1 MVLVEIDDLL
11 LAHSQSVCLIR
22 EGDQK
27 LEFVQN
33 LYVLTSYLFYT

>member
-1 MVLVEIDDLL
+1 MVLAEIDDLL
-11 LAHSQSVCLIR
+11 LAHSQSVCLR

-27 LEFVQN
+27 LEFVQK